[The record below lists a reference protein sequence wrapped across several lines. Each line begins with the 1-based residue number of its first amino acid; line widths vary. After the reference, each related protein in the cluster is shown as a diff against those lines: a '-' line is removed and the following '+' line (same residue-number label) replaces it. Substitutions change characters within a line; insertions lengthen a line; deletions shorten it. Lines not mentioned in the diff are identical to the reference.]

1 MAHGHVLHVQHN
13 QRLLHLLKRGG
24 GDIEIINLREQ
35 FIHLVTLDAAVR
47 STFLFGFFSRA
58 HFFDRV
64 FFL

>member
-47 STFLFGFFSRA
+47 STFLFGFFS
-58 HFFDRV
+58 
-64 FFL
+64 